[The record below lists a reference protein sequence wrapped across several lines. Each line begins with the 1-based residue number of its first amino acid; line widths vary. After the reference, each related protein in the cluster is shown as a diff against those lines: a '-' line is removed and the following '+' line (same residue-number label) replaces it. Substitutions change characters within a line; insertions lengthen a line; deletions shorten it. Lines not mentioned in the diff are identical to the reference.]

1 MSYDEWRF
9 TFGAKTK
16 AEIDAI
22 PKSYLKEGL
31 SVWNSDLK
39 KPEYVNSYKT
49 ALACSAGMDVVV
61 LIANTGGFANDFGA
75 AIKNTLST
83 LSSHLATLSGNNY
96 RLGLVLYD
104 WQFNSNYAPY
114 TRVPT
119 YITATGYTSLPAFQ
133 KYVGSSTTNQ
143 YVGTTL
149 SPYTLFNQIRV
160 TAMTMMNLNNGAAF
174 NTALGIW
181 GTPTFPYGVQVDG
194 NQYPATLSGG
204 RYAVGAPVGEGLGR
218 AVQQSIAG
226 TWRTGV
232 SKHVIVFNEN
242 AAADPWGNVWSNTTG
257 YSSILSTCIGQDI
270 NIISYEY
277 TPATRPNSNLQP
289 GPISGF

>member
-49 ALACSAGMDVVV
+49 APACSAGMDVVV

-83 LSSHLATLSGNNY
+83 LSTHLATLSGNNY

-104 WQFNSNYAPY
+104 WQFNSAYAPY
-114 TRVPT
+114 NRVPT
-119 YITATGYTSLPAFQ
+119 YITASGYTSLPAGQ
-133 KYVGSSTTNQ
+133 KYLSGSFTNL
-143 YVGTTL
+143 YLGTSL
-149 SPYTLFNQIRV
+149 SPYTVGNQVRV
-160 TAMTMMNLNNGAAF
+160 TAMTMMTLNNGFAF
-174 NTALGIW
+174 DNAVGLW
-181 GTPTFPYGVQVDG
+181 GSSVFPYGVQVDG
-194 NQYPATLSGG
+194 NQYPAALSGG
-204 RYAVGAPVGEGLGR
+204 RYAVGAPVGEGLSR
-218 AVQQSIAG
+218 VVQSSIAG
-226 TWRTGV
+226 SWRTGV
-232 SKHVIVFNEN
+232 SKHVIIFNEN
-242 AAADPWGNVWSNTTG
+242 SAAGNDGSIWSALTYN
-257 YSSILSTCIGQDI
+257 SVLSTCLVNDF

-289 GPISGF
+289 GPIGGF